1 MTWKKY
7 RKKTIQLMRDYIP
20 GESLE
25 DISIATKE
33 IPPKIGGKIARDE
46 SGNQWYISPEF
57 MAQNYVEVID

>member
-25 DISIATKE
+25 DISIAIKSV
-33 IPPKIGGKIARDE
+33 ARLP
-46 SGNQWYISPEF
+46 GMNQAINGIYHLNLWRKT
-57 MAQNYVEVID
+57 MLK

>member
-1 MTWKKY
+1 
-7 RKKTIQLMRDYIP
+7 MRDYIP